1 MSSKMLAGVLIILL
15 AATLAF
21 VRCLP
26 NDIFWD
32 DEILLN
38 QRLSPENC
46 RNIGDVW
53 AQPYWGLTSGPA
65 DTYRPL
71 SLSVIYLEH
80 LAFGQAHAPYRAIS
94 ILIHAINSLLVFY
107 LVSKL
112 AGRAIGWPAALLF
125 AVHPVHVEAVAMIY
139 GQLELISFMFIMLA
153 LITYQQALAAPSKAR
168 PMALALLFGFL
179 AYCSKE
185 SALMLPALMVLL
197 RLCYHPVAESS
208 AHEPVGKRF
217 ISGLGWEICFGLI
230 AIPYLVLRF
239 QALGGLAPD
248 AANTVSS
255 GYSTVGRIHAVIVAV
270 AHGLRLCTVPMGQSL
285 YYGHLRDS
293 VFGRPTNEILWLVI
307 AATCLWM
314 LVSEIGRRALIFGIG
329 WYLLA
334 LAPVANIIPSGV
346 LVAERTLYLPS
357 FGICFLGGA
366 LVQRF
371 ISAEIVKPAAVRLI
385 FASVLI
391 LYASASTVVAGRL
404 RTAETHWRSTVQSHP
419 RSPLAHEQLGQVIL
433 KRLLASNAPPSAPE
447 LDEANAHFQKAFEL
461 NSTLAESLM
470 GQAIVARLKGDKAA
484 LEALYRKLIETN
496 PQATIQIQAMKNLLE
511 KP

>member
-1 MSSKMLAGVLIILL
+1 
-15 AATLAF
+15 
-21 VRCLP
+21 
-26 NDIFWD
+26 
-32 DEILLN
+32 
-38 QRLSPENC
+38 
-46 RNIGDVW
+46 
-53 AQPYWGLTSGPA
+53 
-65 DTYRPL
+65 
-71 SLSVIYLEH
+71 
-80 LAFGQAHAPYRAIS
+80 
-94 ILIHAINSLLVFY
+94 
-107 LVSKL
+107 
-112 AGRAIGWPAALLF
+112 
-125 AVHPVHVEAVAMIY
+125 
-139 GQLELISFMFIMLA
+139 
-153 LITYQQALAAPSKAR
+153 
-168 PMALALLFGFL
+168 
-179 AYCSKE
+179 
-185 SALMLPALMVLL
+185 MLPALMVLM

-208 AHEPVGKRF
+208 AHVPVSKRF
-217 ISGLGWEICFGLI
+217 ISGLSWEICFGLI

-239 QALGGLAPD
+239 QALGGLAPN
-248 AANTVSS
+248 AANTVSA

-391 LYASASTVVAGRL
+391 LYASVSTVVVGRL
-404 RTAETHWRSTVQSHP
+404 RTAETHWRSTVLSHP
-419 RSPLAHEQLGQVIL
+419 RSPLAHEQLGQLIL
-433 KRLLASNAPPSAPE
+433 KRLVASNAPPSAPE

-461 NSTLAESLM
+461 NPTLAESLV
-470 GQAIVARLKGDKAA
+470 GQAIVARIKGDKAA

-496 PQATIQIQAMKNLLE
+496 PQAAIQIQAIKNLLE